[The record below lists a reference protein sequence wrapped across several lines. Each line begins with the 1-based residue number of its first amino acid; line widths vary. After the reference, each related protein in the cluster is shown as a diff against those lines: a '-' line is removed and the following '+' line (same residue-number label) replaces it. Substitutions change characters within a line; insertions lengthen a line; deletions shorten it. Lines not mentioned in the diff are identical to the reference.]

1 MKCLWTLKTDNFRF
15 WSEMRGRRKKIPM
28 LSPSLGYL
36 NTKMKKPGVILKIS
50 NYKTEILGLF
60 AWDYRDFQNFI
71 RGNLSQIS
79 YPGPG
84 FPGPLDRYPWNFI
97 FQLSILKFHNR
108 FFWDNKIFSGK
119 SKILLRPKTKHKK
132 WRVSTS
138 QTENDENRKAPNPE
152 NSMWE

>member
-60 AWDYRDFQNFI
+60 AWDYRDF
-71 RGNLSQIS
+71 
-79 YPGPG
+79 
-84 FPGPLDRYPWNFI
+84 
-97 FQLSILKFHNR
+97 
-108 FFWDNKIFSGK
+108 
-119 SKILLRPKTKHKK
+119 
-132 WRVSTS
+132 
-138 QTENDENRKAPNPE
+138 
-152 NSMWE
+152 